1 MPNETLRIEDKTNRA
16 ARVEIVFVV
25 HPYHPLLET
34 KRSRLEIGLCCV
46 LAKEKRAI
54 SPLAIQQNPL
64 SRATYKL
71 RTFLLLFLSKNLQQV
86 GSNEPVCC
94 RARERAWGA
103 WKNCC
108 RNSK

>member
-1 MPNETLRIEDKTNRA
+1 M
-16 ARVEIVFVV
+16 FVV

-34 KRSRLEIGLCCV
+34 KRSRLEIGLGCV

-64 SRATYKL
+64 SRAISYPN
-71 RTFLLLFLSKNLQQV
+71 LFVTSLEEISK
-86 GSNEPVCC
+86 SNEPVCC

-103 WKNCC
+103 WN
-108 RNSK
+108 